1 MTPNSLRSFAAG
13 LLAAAILTGS
23 VYLFGPSEA
32 KSTEKPSDKTEKAEK
47 LSKEEMIEQ
56 LTAEGYVIN
65 TEEEWSKQLAAAAKS
80 SEKKD
85 DKAEKK
91 TDDKT
96 GEKVV
101 YRTILTVSMG
111 MTSIDVGN
119 ALEKAHIIESGIQFY
134 KDVENRGLEN
144 ELRPGTFEIE
154 SGMTTD
160 EIISVIFK

>member
-32 KSTEKPSDKTEKAEK
+32 KSTEKPSDKEQKAEK
-47 LSKEEMIEQ
+47 LSDEEMID
-56 LTAEGYVIN
+56 LLASKGYVIN
-65 TEEEWSKQLAAAAKS
+65 TEDEWSKQLAAAAKS
-80 SEKKD
+80 TEKKE
-85 DKAEKK
+85 DKEEKK

-119 ALEKAHIIESGIQFY
+119 ALEKAH
-134 KDVENRGLEN
+134 
-144 ELRPGTFEIE
+144 
-154 SGMTTD
+154 
-160 EIISVIFK
+160 